1 MARCTTMWL
10 RMHGVPRIFPIAK
23 VRRKRG
29 ADHLFAQTYRPPKIK
44 PLTKNREA
52 HSSERKLNG
61 EQVSNAVVIPSFLGF
76 AQSILHRGPRQ
87 LAPNGVVD
95 MFDEFSGQV
104 TQILSDVQ
112 HLLVEVYSKRLFR
125 SIFSNLYA
133 GNVVRRLSSTGPP
146 TVKW

>member
-1 MARCTTMWL
+1 MYDNVAPHAWS
-10 RMHGVPRIFPIAK
+10 PPNFPHSEQEAK
-23 VRRKRG
+23 AWCRPLVRPN
-29 ADHLFAQTYRPPKIK
+29 LPLQKIK

-76 AQSILHRGPRQ
+76 AQSILQRGPRQ
-87 LAPNGVVD
+87 LAANGVVD